1 MPPPSITPSFA
12 IMNTLPSPPLR
23 AVPSDSARHSHNRR
37 TQRPDSPMDTLL
49 GAVWQ
54 SIQQSPP
61 PSLRDILDA
70 YRAKGDGDRDM
81 LIAMLNAKSAEDQR
95 IASLASLQRT
105 MLDMYQ
111 PALHPSSH
119 SIPPLHLSTD
129 VHSHSHYGHHHSPS
143 GPSYSVTHMP
153 SPPHT
158 SYHHSPHSRVHA
170 HDESAY
176 MSHRRG
182 SSASASSP
190 TAKEALLAPSGSSPT
205 RKRRRSRSPPPAREH
220 QRMHLEQLPGSA
232 HDLPLPPSPYSS
244 ASSHSSGGS
253 PRSRESMAIGQG
265 EAASSAY
272 LPGAVYRNVAILGLS
287 VYSALVD
294 SAKQPARR
302 GSISRQM

>member
-253 PRSRESMAIGQG
+253 PRSRESMAIGALLSTSQIRDEESG
-265 EAASSAY
+265 KRIPSSSERHSSAP
-272 LPGAVYRNVAILGLS
+272 LR
-287 VYSALVD
+287 D
-294 SAKQPARR
+294 AR
-302 GSISRQM
+302 S